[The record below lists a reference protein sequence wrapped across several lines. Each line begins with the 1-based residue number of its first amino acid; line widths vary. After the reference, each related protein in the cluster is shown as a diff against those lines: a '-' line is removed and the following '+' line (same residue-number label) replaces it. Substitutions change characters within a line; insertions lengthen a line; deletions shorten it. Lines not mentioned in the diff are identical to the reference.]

1 MKTVKILHSADLH
14 IGAEESF
21 LGAKSKERRFETLLT
36 FEKAVNEAKKRGVR
50 LFLMAGDL
58 LDSNNIE
65 KEFINGILDCINE
78 AENIRFIY
86 AAGNHDPL
94 NCLSPFSVISKLP
107 ENLYVFPTN
116 DYVLTFEDLNVKIY
130 GKSFSEVF
138 CSGEDRF
145 SLTAD
150 EDYINI
156 LCVHGELDG
165 EMSGNYN
172 CIKREFIESSKMD
185 YIALGHIHK
194 RSEIRNINGT
204 YFAYSG
210 CIEGHGFDE
219 TGEKGVYIGEIGKS
233 FCELEFIRTSK
244 RLYLTEEVDI
254 TDLRDEKEVCEK
266 ILTDLAQ
273 KYDNFSNN
281 LYKIILKGSYEEGKK
296 LKSEEISVRLSE
308 KLYFCKVTDNSCVS
322 LDLKALSIENT
333 LKGLFVKKML
343 EKIENSEDCEKES
356 LQAALNIGLAAFDG
370 EVSFDEDK

>member
-21 LGAKSKERRFETLLT
+21 LGTKSKERRFETLLT

-116 DYVLTFEDLNVKIY
+116 DNVLTFEDLNVKIY

-172 CIKREFIESSKMD
+172 CIKREFIESSKME

-210 CIEGHGFDE
+210 CMEGHGFDE

-233 FCELEFIRTSK
+233 FCELKFIRTSK

-273 KYDNFSNN
+273 KYDNFSDN

-308 KLYFCKVTDNSCVS
+308 KLYFCKVTDSSFVS

>member
-21 LGAKSKERRFETLLT
+21 LGAKSKKRRFETLLT
-36 FEKAVNEAKKRGVR
+36 FERSVDEAKKRGVQ
-50 LFLMAGDL
+50 LFLIAGDL

-78 AENIRFIY
+78 AKDIRFIY

-94 NCLSPFSVISKLP
+94 NCLSPFSLISELP
-107 ENLYVFPTN
+107 ENLYIFPTN
-116 DYVLTFEDLNVKIY
+116 DYVLTFDDLNVKIY

-138 CSGEDRF
+138 CLGEDRF
-145 SLTAD
+145 SLAAD
-150 EDYINI
+150 ENYINI
-156 LCVHGELDG
+156 LCLHGELDG

-172 CIKREFIESSKMD
+172 CIKREFIGNSKMD

-194 RSEIRNINGT
+194 RSGINNINGT

-210 CIEGHGFDE
+210 CMEGHGFDE
-219 TGEKGVYIGEIGKS
+219 IGEKGVYIGEIGKG
-233 FCELEFIRTSK
+233 FCELEFVRTSK
-244 RLYLTEEVDI
+244 RLYLTEETDI

-266 ILTDLAQ
+266 ILADLAE
-273 KYDNFSNN
+273 KYDNFSEN
-281 LYKIILKGSYEEGKK
+281 LYKIILTGSYEEGKK
-296 LKSEEISVRLSE
+296 LKSEEISVRLNE
-308 KLYFCKVTDNSCVS
+308 KLYFCKVTDSSFVS
-322 LDLKALSIENT
+322 LDLKALSVENT

-343 EKIENSEDCEKES
+343 EKIEDSEDCEKEN

-370 EVSFDEDK
+370 EVGFDEDN